1 LSVLT
6 PLALIVSLAA
16 PATAMAAVPFDENI
30 PRADDYAPGFSLE
43 ALGGETRS
51 LKDGL
56 RRGPVVVVFG
66 SFT

>member
-1 LSVLT
+1 MLT
-6 PLALIVSLAA
+6 PFVLLVSLAGSA
-16 PATAMAAVPFDENI
+16 NAAVPFEDNI